1 MKHFFP
7 ILALSLALFACAGPG
22 RPSGEETGAAVA
34 DLISDAS
41 SDISA
46 QRYDAA
52 MDKALRAL
60 ELSREDGSVLREVQ
74 ALRTIVGIDIMTS
87 RDADAWEK
95 ALQAEALARPQA
107 ARPEFKKELADILIS
122 KAKLCS
128 YAEISPETGRND
140 EGLEYAKEALS
151 LAEEAGAVEQ
161 QCEACFVTG
170 SLYIN
175 KNRWTNP
182 VDPDIYRTAGE
193 WLDKGQAL
201 ADTYDLP
208 RLRRNGILFRS
219 RWFQQGDRNE
229 EAIQYFE
236 QALATLKEDDNLTAS
251 SLDDRLVRLYTR
263 TGDYEKALDTH
274 DDYVYH
280 IQNYIQQKQDETL
293 QEMETRFQVQE
304 KERAIERGRYQRGL
318 LALALLLALS
328 GLFMVL
334 NHHKKV
340 RRRNEELQK
349 VNDTKEQLIEFL
361 SKDLRNPASA
371 CSTQLEQ
378 LSSSAHSLSDEE
390 IRQKIDDIAQ
400 DAKTLNTEVAGYV
413 GNVLIERARRITDI
427 GLSQRE
433 IQIIRLSA
441 EGLKAAEIADR
452 LFLSVNTVNTHRKRI
467 YAKMAVK
474 NVSDMIRQ
482 ATELGIL

>member
-1 MKHFFP
+1 MIKHFLP
-7 ILALSLALFACAGPG
+7 IAALVLTLLSCQLGGG
-22 RPSGEETGAAVA
+22 RHIDTEVNTDVST
-34 DLISDAS
+34 LIADAS
-41 SDISA
+41 TDLSA

-60 ELSREDGSVLREVQ
+60 DLSRQDGSALGQVQ
-74 ALRTIVGIDIMTS
+74 ALSTIVGIDIMTS

-95 ALQAEALARPQA
+95 ALEAEALARKQGYS
-107 ARPEFKKELADILIS
+107 KELAAILIS

-140 EGLEYAKEALS
+140 EGLEYAQEALA
-151 LAEEAGAVEQ
+151 LAEEAGALEE
-161 QCEACFVTG
+161 QCEACYVIG

-175 KNRWTNP
+175 KNRWNDP
-182 VDPDIYRTAGE
+182 IDPDIYRSAGE

-229 EAIQYFE
+229 EAIRYFE
-236 QALATLKEDDNLTAS
+236 QVRSTLKDSDHLTAS

-263 TGDYEKALDTH
+263 SGDYEKALDTH
-274 DDYVYH
+274 DDYVLRM
-280 IQNYIQQKQDETL
+280 QQYIQQKQDETL

-304 KERAIERGRYQRGL
+304 KERALERNRYRTAL
-318 LALALLLALS
+318 LVLALLLAAA
-328 GLFMVL
+328 GLFL
-334 NHHKKV
+334 LLSKLKTA
-340 RRRNEELQK
+340 RRRNAELQK
-349 VNDTKEQLIEFL
+349 INDSKEQLIEFL
-361 SKDLRNPASA
+361 SRDLRNPASA
-371 CSTQLEQ
+371 CSTKLEE
-378 LSSSAHSLSDEE
+378 LSGSALRLSDEE
-390 IRQKIDDIAQ
+390 IRRQIDSIAR
-400 DAKTLNTEVAGYV
+400 DARTLNTEVADYV
-413 GNVLIERARRITDI
+413 GNVLIERARLISDI

-441 EGLKAAEIADR
+441 EGLKASEIADR

-467 YAKMAVK
+467 YAKMNVR
-474 NVSDMIRQ
+474 NVSDLIRQ
-482 ATELGIL
+482 ATELGII

>member
-7 ILALSLALFACAGPG
+7 ILALTLALFACAGPG

-34 DLISDAS
+34 DLISEAS
-41 SDISA
+41 ADISA

-52 MDKALRAL
+52 MDKALQAL
-60 ELSREDGSVLREVQ
+60 EVSREDGSVLNEVQ

-95 ALQAEALARPQA
+95 ALQAETLARPQA

-140 EGLEYAKEALS
+140 EGLGYAKEALT
-151 LAEEAGAVEQ
+151 LAEEANAVEQ
-161 QCEACFVTG
+161 QCEACFVIG

-193 WLDKGQAL
+193 WLDKGQTL

-236 QALATLKEDDNLTAS
+236 QVLATLKEDDNLTAS

-304 KERAIERGRYQRGL
+304 KERALERGRYQRGL

-334 NHHKKV
+334 SHHKKV

-390 IRQKIDDIAQ
+390 IRRKIDDIAQ

-441 EGLKAAEIADR
+441 EGLKAADIAER

>member
-7 ILALSLALFACAGPG
+7 ILALTLALFACAGPG

-41 SDISA
+41 ADISA

-52 MDKALRAL
+52 MDKALQAL
-60 ELSREDGSVLREVQ
+60 EVSREDGSVLNEVQ

-140 EGLEYAKEALS
+140 EGLEYAQEALA

-161 QCEACFVTG
+161 QCEACFVIG

-201 ADTYDLP
+201 ADTYDLT

-236 QALATLKEDDNLTAS
+236 QVLATLKEDDNLTAS

-304 KERAIERGRYQRGL
+304 KERALERGRYQRGL

-334 NHHKKV
+334 SHHKKV

-390 IRQKIDDIAQ
+390 IRRKIDDIAQ

-441 EGLKAAEIADR
+441 EGLKAADIAER

>member
-7 ILALSLALFACAGPG
+7 ILALTLALFACAGPG

-34 DLISDAS
+34 DLISEAS
-41 SDISA
+41 ADISA

-52 MDKALRAL
+52 MDKALQAL
-60 ELSREDGSVLREVQ
+60 EVSREDGSVLNEVQ

-95 ALQAEALARPQA
+95 ALQAETLARPQA

-128 YAEISPETGRND
+128 YAEISPETGRNA
-140 EGLEYAKEALS
+140 EGLGYAKEALT
-151 LAEEAGAVEQ
+151 LAEEANAVEQ
-161 QCEACFVTG
+161 QCEACFVIG
-170 SLYIN
+170 SLHIN

-236 QALATLKEDDNLTAS
+236 QVLATLKEDDNLTAS

-293 QEMETRFQVQE
+293 QEMETRVQVQE
-304 KERAIERGRYQRGL
+304 KERALERGRYQRGL

-390 IRQKIDDIAQ
+390 IRRKIDDIAQ

-441 EGLKAAEIADR
+441 EGLKAADIAER